1 MGKKKMITALE
12 NARKSHKLQMRT
24 IDSMIKG
31 KEVSETLEVDRYKC
45 EFGKWL
51 YHEDNHLKHIL
62 GSQFY
67 TKLDDE
73 HTRWHSECHKISEI
87 LSVKEKKGFISK
99 LIGSNKEQLMKRE
112 KAGIYHEQL
121 KIKTEEL
128 LKVLTSSQR
137 RLEAIHDDKFVT
149 D

>member
-1 MGKKKMITALE
+1 MGKQKMLTALN
-12 NARKSHKLQMRT
+12 NARKSHKLQMHT
-24 IDSMIKG
+24 ISLMVKG
-31 KEVSETLEVDRYKC
+31 RAVDAKLEVDKHKC

-51 YHEDNHLKHIL
+51 YNEDNRLKHIL

-67 TKLDDE
+67 TKLDEE

-87 LSVKEKKGFISK
+87 LSVKEEKGLISK
-99 LIGSNKEQLMKRE
+99 LLNSNKEELMKRE
-112 KAGIYHEQL
+112 KASIYHEQL

-137 RLEAIHDDKFVT
+137 RLEAIHDDKFLT